1 MMRAMPRMDTFGFSD
16 MMTLRA
22 ELRSLFSRDEPQ
34 TMEEAAQ
41 RVVRLLRGQLLDERA
56 RPACALVRVYKTHPF
71 ADLDDGLQAF
81 ARAADPSVD
90 EVAGVRCL
98 VLIGSAGEEEAWN
111 SRHASRGHKAI
122 PLTSERAV
130 AAAPMIAQLIAQLG
144 LDVASVLR
152 PEPGFLLD
160 VRDTAQNVFYIPSAA
175 GSPYIPAQED
185 FVIPYGIESV
195 IGFGGVVASGDLI
208 TAILFSKV
216 KISPAVADLFKVVGL
231 NFKLA
236 LLPFTRKPLLEPVSA

>member
-1 MMRAMPRMDTFGFSD
+1 MRGMPRLDTFGFSD

-22 ELRSLFSRDEPQ
+22 ELRSLFARDEPQ

-41 RVVRLLRGQLLDERA
+41 RVVRLLRAQLLDERA
-56 RPACALVRVYKTHPF
+56 HPACALIRVYKTHPF
-71 ADLDDGLQAF
+71 AELDDALQEF
-81 ARAADPSVD
+81 ARSIDPAVD
-90 EVAGVRCL
+90 DVEGVRCL
-98 VLIGSAGEEEAWN
+98 VLLGSAGEEEAWN

-122 PLTSERAV
+122 PLTSESAV

-144 LDVASVLR
+144 LDVASVLH
-152 PEPGFLLD
+152 PEAGFLLD
-160 VRDTAQNVFYIPSAA
+160 VRDTAQNVFYVPSAP

-185 FVIPYGIESV
+185 FVIPYGVESV

-236 LLPFTRKPLLEPVSA
+236 LLPFTRKPLFDSLSE